1 MAITAQKLLPQKT
14 GGTSNPIKTSSLTRI
29 SPVVDKKTTA
39 NEDAAEKKDTLV
51 VIKERCIEIDTLLKG
66 SLALDKIRAE
76 QSRKKSEKKERA
88 EGEEELEKSNNK
100 DEKKAKGLNLPKIS
114 FFDRIKNFI
123 KNVIL
128 GFIVTRLI
136 KFAPA
141 IAKVLSFLAPIG
153 KFIFAVGAKLLEGFV
168 NLVDFG
174 YKIYDSG
181 RQFIKDKLGDE
192 ALANFDKLSGAINTM
207 LNLALIAAM
216 ATMGGRQRGP
226 KRPKRPRRPRR
237 FDPKEVRDRARNI
250 QRIRRQRRMQKVTQR
265 LAPIAETVVQKGKK
279 VVDTT
284 VDLGQSVVKS
294 KPVQDLAKR
303 GGGLFDRIAN
313 NRFVKGA
320 TGLAQDFGKAI
331 YKGAV
336 GTTNFIGGLGKKF
349 GASIKN
355 AYDGMAD
362 FAKKRYDDV
371 IKAKDFLANKFKQG
385 TQALGNAVKGLGEK
399 AKEAFVKKIL
409 EPLQPIF
416 QPLLEKVKSLGKKFG
431 DVLKKIPGF
440 DKVDGVLKKLGAAS
454 SDGLLKKLGAKA
466 IPILGGI
473 VNLLFAYDRIAQG
486 DTFGGLLEGV
496 SGAFDLSGAFGF
508 PGGPP
513 VSMAIDTYMLARDF
527 IPQIQEGEEA
537 VIGAAGL
544 GGLKN
549 QIDNMAKKL
558 PDLSTIAK
566 FIVGGDPNKPLVGNK
581 TEKGETS
588 GTNKSDLGSTP
599 NTNTSTNTSS
609 GSRMGN
615 FDVEASNNIVKVG
628 KDLISQGFSV
638 AEHPDFTKTPT
649 ASGGTYTPGE
659 GSVSNVHSGRGHYES
674 RAIDVTDWRGTLE
687 DSKARY
693 RSVLDSIY
701 NNGNMAQDMLLIH
714 DSWGAA
720 DKTGKDGPGSHAHP
734 THMHIE
740 VKDKGGFIGQ
750 GLFKNMGGVEFVLDH
765 DTTKALEKTLPGFL
779 NAINKADGKS
789 VMKVLEQYASY
800 DMPEVIPVPVPQ
812 PIQNAASD
820 AYGKAK
826 SAVTNIVAKGKE
838 MFSDILYMR

>member
-14 GGTSNPIKTSSLTRI
+14 GGAMVPIKKSAITNITPI
-29 SPVVDKKTTA
+29 ATKAPP
-39 NEDAAEKKDTLV
+39 AADPAETEEKDTLV

-88 EGEEELEKSNNK
+88 EGEKELEKSDNK
-100 DEKKAKGLNLPKIS
+100 DEKKGKGLKLPKIS
-114 FFDRIKNFI
+114 FFDRIKDFI

-141 IAKVLSFLAPIG
+141 LANLLSFLAPIG
-153 KFIFAVGAKLLEGFV
+153 KFIYNVGAKLLEGFV

-174 YKIYDSG
+174 YQIYDSG
-181 RQFIKDKLGDE
+181 RQFIKDKLGDD

-216 ATMGGRQRGP
+216 ATMGGRQRRP
-226 KRPKRPRRPRR
+226 RRPKRPRRPRR

-250 QRIRRQRRMQKVTQR
+250 QRLRRQRRMQRVAQR
-265 LAPIAETVVQKGKK
+265 FAPILDFGRGLVQRGRTAATG
-279 VVDTT
+279 V
-284 VDLGQSVVKS
+284 LQS
-294 KPVQDLAKR
+294 KPVQDLAKK

-313 NRFVKGA
+313 NRFVKSA

-371 IKAKDFLANKFKQG
+371 IKARDFLANKFKQG
-385 TQALGNAVKGLGEK
+385 TQALGNAAKGLADK
-399 AKEAFVKKIL
+399 AKEQFVKKIV

-416 QPLLEKVKSLGKKFG
+416 KPLLEKVKSLGEKFK

-440 DKVDGVLKKLGAAS
+440 DKVDGVLKKLGAS
-454 SDGLLKKLGAKA
+454 SGEGLLKKLGAKA

-496 SGAFDLSGAFGF
+496 SGVFDLSGAFGF
-508 PGGPP
+508 PPGPA
-513 VSMAIDTYMLARDF
+513 VSMAIDSYMLARDF

-537 VIGAAGL
+537 VIGAVGL
-544 GGLKN
+544 GGLKTKM
-549 QIDNMAKKL
+549 DNMAKKL

-581 TEKGETS
+581 TDTGETS
-588 GTNKSDLGSTP
+588 GTTKSNLGSTP
-599 NTNTSTNTSS
+599 NTNTNTASA
-609 GSRMGN
+609 SRMGN

-659 GSVSNVHSGRGHYES
+659 GSVSNVHQGRGHYES

-720 DKTGKDGPGSHAHP
+720 DKSGKDGPGSHAHP

-826 SAVTNIVAKGKE
+826 SAVTNVIAKGKE
-838 MFSDILYMR
+838 AFSDMLYMR

>member
-1 MAITAQKLLPQKT
+1 
-14 GGTSNPIKTSSLTRI
+14 
-29 SPVVDKKTTA
+29 
-39 NEDAAEKKDTLV
+39 
-51 VIKERCIEIDTLLKG
+51 
-66 SLALDKIRAE
+66 
-76 QSRKKSEKKERA
+76 
-88 EGEEELEKSNNK
+88 
-100 DEKKAKGLNLPKIS
+100 
-114 FFDRIKNFI
+114 
-123 KNVIL
+123 
-128 GFIVTRLI
+128 
-136 KFAPA
+136 
-141 IAKVLSFLAPIG
+141 
-153 KFIFAVGAKLLEGFV
+153 
-168 NLVDFG
+168 
-174 YKIYDSG
+174 
-181 RQFIKDKLGDE
+181 
-192 ALANFDKLSGAINTM
+192 
-207 LNLALIAAM
+207 
-216 ATMGGRQRGP
+216 
-226 KRPKRPRRPRR
+226 
-237 FDPKEVRDRARNI
+237 
-250 QRIRRQRRMQKVTQR
+250 
-265 LAPIAETVVQKGKK
+265 
-279 VVDTT
+279 
-284 VDLGQSVVKS
+284 
-294 KPVQDLAKR
+294 
-303 GGGLFDRIAN
+303 
-313 NRFVKGA
+313 
-320 TGLAQDFGKAI
+320 
-331 YKGAV
+331 
-336 GTTNFIGGLGKKF
+336 
-349 GASIKN
+349 
-355 AYDGMAD
+355 MAD
-362 FAKKRYDDV
+362 FAKKRYDDI

-385 TQALGNAVKGLGEK
+385 TQALGNAAKGLADK
-399 AKEAFVKKIL
+399 AKEAFVKKVL

-416 QPLLEKVKSLGKKFG
+416 KPLLEKVKSLGEKFK
-431 DVLKKIPGF
+431 DVLKKVPGF
-440 DKVDGVLKKLGAAS
+440 DKVDGVLKKIGAS
-454 SDGLLKKLGAKA
+454 SGEGLMKKLGAKA

-473 VNLLFAYDRIAQG
+473 VNLLFAYDRLAQG
-486 DTFGGLLEGV
+486 DSFGGLLEGV
-496 SGAFDLSGAFGF
+496 SGVFDLLPVFM
-508 PGGPP
+508 GPP
-513 VSMAIDTYMLARDF
+513 GLFGTKVSMAIDTYMLARDF

-544 GGLKN
+544 GGLKS
-549 QIDNMAKKL
+549 QLDNMAKGL

-588 GTNKSDLGSTP
+588 GTDKSNLGSTP
-599 NTNTSTNTSS
+599 TTTDNTSS
-609 GSRMGN
+609 ASRMGN

-720 DKTGKDGPGSHAHP
+720 DKGGKNGPGSHAHP

-826 SAVTNIVAKGKE
+826 SAVTNVVAKGKE

>member
-14 GGTSNPIKTSSLTRI
+14 GGAIVPIKKSAITNITPI
-29 SPVVDKKTTA
+29 ATKAPP
-39 NEDAAEKKDTLV
+39 AADPAETEEKDTLV

-88 EGEEELEKSNNK
+88 EGEEELEKSDNK

-136 KFAPA
+136 KFAPQ

-181 RQFIKDKLGDE
+181 RQFIKDKLGDK
-192 ALANFDKLSGAINTM
+192 ALENFDKLSSAVNTM
-207 LNLALIAAM
+207 LNLALIGAM
-216 ATMGGRQRGP
+216 GVLAFRQKEPKKPKPDASSGG
-226 KRPKRPRRPRR
+226 KPRRNQIV
-237 FDPKEVRDRARNI
+237 DPSTGKIRKKTKFELELQKKYKLNDDQINAFRKAKQGGANTQQALTQAKKVKPKPKKPQGFFGKLFEGAKDLASKVGSGLNKISGGNLGKLGNFLQDQYKNASAAVRKKYD
-250 QRIRRQRRMQKVTQR
+250 KVVAVGDLLKSKFGEGVNKLKSAAGN
-265 LAPIAETVVQKGKK
+265 LAEAAKKKIVQK
-279 VVDTT
+279 
-284 VDLGQSVVKS
+284 
-294 KPVQDLAKR
+294 
-303 GGGLFDRIAN
+303 I
-313 NRFVKGA
+313 
-320 TGLAQDFGKAI
+320 I
-331 YKGAV
+331 
-336 GTTNFIGGLGKKF
+336 
-349 GASIKN
+349 
-355 AYDGMAD
+355 
-362 FAKKRYDDV
+362 
-371 IKAKDFLANKFKQG
+371 
-385 TQALGNAVKGLGEK
+385 
-399 AKEAFVKKIL
+399 
-409 EPLQPIF
+409 EPLKPFFEPI
-416 QPLLEKVKSLGKKFG
+416 LSK
-431 DVLKKIPGF
+431 LKGVSDKIMKQLSKIPGF
-440 DKVDGVLKKLGAAS
+440 DNVTKVLQKNGISGLADAK
-454 SDGLLKKLGAKA
+454 GLLKKIGPKA

-473 VNLLFAYDRIAQG
+473 VNLLFAYDRLAQG
-486 DTFGGLLEGV
+486 DIIGGLLEATSGV
-496 SGAFDLSGAFGF
+496 LDVSGAFGF
-508 PGGPP
+508 APGPGI
-513 VSMAIDTYMLARDF
+513 SMAMDAYLFARDF
-527 IPQIQEGEEA
+527 IPQIQDGENA
-537 VIGAAGL
+537 VVNSLGL
-544 GGLKN
+544 GGIKGQVEGL
-549 QIDNMAKKL
+549 AKKL

-581 TEKGETS
+581 TDKGETS
-588 GTNKSDLGSTP
+588 GTNKSNLGSTP
-599 NTNTSTNTSS
+599 TTTTNAAS

-638 AEHPDFTKTPT
+638 AEHPDFSKTPT

-720 DKTGKDGPGSHAHP
+720 DKSGKDGPGSHAHP

-800 DMPEVIPVPVPQ
+800 DMSEVIPVPVPQ

-826 SAVTNIVAKGKE
+826 SAVTNVIAKGKE
-838 MFSDILYMR
+838 AFSDILYMR

>member
-14 GGTSNPIKTSSLTRI
+14 GGAMVPIKKSAITNITPI
-29 SPVVDKKTTA
+29 GVKKPV
-39 NEDAAEKKDTLV
+39 DADPAETEEKDTIV
-51 VIKERCIEIDTLLKG
+51 VIKERCIEIDTLLRG

-76 QSRKKSEKKERA
+76 QSRKKSEKRERA
-88 EGEEELEKSNNK
+88 EGEKELEKSDNK

-136 KFAPA
+136 KFAPQ

-181 RQFIKDKLGDE
+181 RKFIKDKLGDE

-216 ATMGGRQRGP
+216 ATMGGRQRRP
-226 KRPKRPRRPRR
+226 RRPKRPRRPRR
-237 FDPKEVRDRARNI
+237 FDPKKVRDRARNI
-250 QRIRRQRRMQKVTQR
+250 QRLRRQRRVQQVTRR
-265 LAPIAETVVQKGKK
+265 LAP
-279 VVDTT
+279 VVDAGRGLVQRGRTAAT
-284 VDLGQSVVKS
+284 EVIQS
-294 KPVQDLAKR
+294 KPVQDLARR

-313 NRFVKGA
+313 NRFVRGA
-320 TGLAQDFGKAI
+320 TGLAQDFGQAI

-336 GTTNFIGGLGKKF
+336 GTTNFIGGLGRQF
-349 GASIKN
+349 GNSIKN

-371 IKAKDFLANKFKQG
+371 IKARDFLANKFKQG

-399 AKEAFVKKIL
+399 AKEQFAKRII
-409 EPLQPIF
+409 EPLR
-416 QPLLEKVKSLGKKFG
+416 PLFEPLIAKVKSLGESFG

-473 VNLLFAYDRIAQG
+473 VNLLFAYDRLAQG
-486 DTFGGLLEGV
+486 DSFGGLLEGV
-496 SGAFDLSGAFGF
+496 SGVFDLLPVFM
-508 PGGPP
+508 GPP
-513 VSMAIDTYMLARDF
+513 GLFGTKVSMAIDTYMLARDF

-537 VIGAAGL
+537 VIGAVGL
-544 GGLKN
+544 GGLKS
-549 QIDNMAKKL
+549 QLDNVAKGL

-581 TEKGETS
+581 TEEGETS

-599 NTNTSTNTSS
+599 TTTTNTAS

-615 FDVEASNNIVKVG
+615 FDVDASNNIVKVG

-659 GSVSNVHSGRGHYES
+659 GSVSDVHKGRGHYES

-720 DKTGKDGPGSHAHP
+720 DKSGKDGPGSHAHP

-800 DMPEVIPVPVPQ
+800 DMSEVIPVPVPQ

-820 AYGKAK
+820 SYGKA
-826 SAVTNIVAKGKE
+826 
-838 MFSDILYMR
+838 